1 MKDLLYNFFISED
14 QIMKEITK
22 NIYNVG
28 ASSHNVDLF
37 ESHFVVPNGMAYN
50 SYLIIDEKIT
60 LIDGV
65 DELVVDE
72 WLDNI
77 EKVLNGKEIN
87 YLVVQHMEPDH
98 SASIFALMKK
108 HPNITV
114 VGGDLTF
121 VMLHNYFRDLEL
133 KNKLVIKEGDVLSL
147 GQHSLKFVFAP
158 MVHWP
163 EVFISYELSEK
174 ILFSADAFGK
184 FGALDADE
192 EWACEARRYYFGIVG
207 KYGFQVQNLLKKL
220 AGVEVNKICSLH
232 GPILEENLGYYLSL
246 YDTWSKYEGEV
257 DGVFIAYTSVYGHTR
272 AVALEI
278 AEKLKAK
285 GVRVSVSDLARSDMW
300 ENVEDAFKYK
310 KIVLATT
317 TYNMSIFPYMN
328 ELLTNLEE
336 RNYQNRVV
344 GLVENGS
351 WAPQAG
357 RIMKDR
363 LSKMKN
369 MTILE
374 PVVHIMSSKS
384 KANDDEINALVEAL
398 SK

>member
-1 MKDLLYNFFISED
+1 M
-14 QIMKEITK
+14 
-22 NIYNVG
+22 
-28 ASSHNVDLF
+28 
-37 ESHFVVPNGMAYN
+37 
-50 SYLIIDEKIT
+50 
-60 LIDGV
+60 
-65 DELVVDE
+65 
-72 WLDNI
+72 
-77 EKVLNGKEIN
+77 
-87 YLVVQHMEPDH
+87 
-98 SASIFALMKK
+98 
-108 HPNITV
+108 
-114 VGGDLTF
+114 
-121 VMLHNYFRDLEL
+121 
-133 KNKLVIKEGDVLSL
+133 
-147 GQHSLKFVFAP
+147 
-158 MVHWP
+158 
-163 EVFISYELSEK
+163 
-174 ILFSADAFGK
+174 
-184 FGALDADE
+184 
-192 EWACEARRYYFGIVG
+192 
-207 KYGFQVQNLLKKL
+207 LKKL

-272 AVALEI
+272 TVALEI

-328 ELLTNLEE
+328 ELLTHLEE

-369 MTILE
+369 ITILE

-384 KANDDEINALVEAL
+384 KANDDEIDALVEAL